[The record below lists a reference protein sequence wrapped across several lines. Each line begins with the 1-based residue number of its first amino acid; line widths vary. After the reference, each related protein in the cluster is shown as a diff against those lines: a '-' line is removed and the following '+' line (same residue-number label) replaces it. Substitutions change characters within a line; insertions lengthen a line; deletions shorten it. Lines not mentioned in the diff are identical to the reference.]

1 MRNKQKEKKLTNLAD
16 DLLRKVEQA
25 DQLKDLAKRNPEEAS
40 RVNSIIDAFMNP
52 STDVHKKQKVYEKI
66 DMITTLI
73 SDNINIV
80 KRSGTT
86 NFDISDYQLDSKL
99 VFNIKAA
106 IAATDI
112 IQDDDLKSLNKL
124 YKKHQQLNKIFTER

>member
-1 MRNKQKEKKLTNLAD
+1 
-16 DLLRKVEQA
+16 
-25 DQLKDLAKRNPEEAS
+25 
-40 RVNSIIDAFMNP
+40 MNP
-52 STDVHKKQKVYEKI
+52 GTDVHKKQKVYEKI